1 MSKIKNIFNHKINR
15 KDEELIKFERVIYDD
30 DNEKLRK
37 LFNVKYD
44 KSKGWKN
51 DSYSGFSL
59 YHGSSLG
66 YASSKGP
73 QYQRV
78 VFKVHYGLGEASHNT
93 YLKQY
98 MPQLNKEEVIDKP
111 VLFGTPDAVYD
122 EFKVPGH
129 FSFII
134 SPENQNVN
142 LEILTNDFIRRIENI
157 TGYKLVW
164 KGAVHNDTNHHHAH
178 LCINMKDE
186 NGRKVYFQKKYIS
199 KVFRELLSNSCTQL
213 VGYRSQ
219 EEIQKARANLY
230 LSKSF
235 TELDKTILS
244 FTNNDIVLKKL
255 PQEIQNRIVFLADLE
270 LAEKVQDGV
279 YTMKEGWNDTLMY
292 AGRFNSYLTEYIQ
305 NHNTT
310 FYKGGI
316 ISGVVDKVIT
326 FDKDESWRDAL
337 VIKTQEGQRVY
348 VPVYNLIKEELLGKE
363 VSISGGTKALS
374 LQIKDSD
381 IHIVKTKTSDKHNM
395 NPETSDVHIIKPET
409 NVTDIKTEKK
419 DDIEI

>member
-15 KDEELIKFERVIYDD
+15 KDEELIEFERVIYDD

-51 DSYSGFSL
+51 DSYSGFNS
-59 YHGSSLG
+59 YYGSSFG

-98 MPQLNKEEVIDKP
+98 MPQLNKEEVIEKP
-111 VLFGTPDAVYD
+111 VLFGTPDTVYD
-122 EFKVPGH
+122 EYKVPGH

-142 LEILTNDFIRRIENI
+142 LEILSNDFIRRIENI

-186 NGRKVYFQKKYIS
+186 NGRKVYFQKKNIS

-213 VGYRSQ
+213 VGFRTA
-219 EEIQKARANLY
+219 EEIEKARDNLY
-230 LSKSF
+230 LSKRF
-235 TELDKTILS
+235 TDIDQEILAYNTYDFELKR
-244 FTNNDIVLKKL
+244 L
-255 PQEIQNRIVFLADLE
+255 PQNIQNRILFLADLQ
-270 LAEKVQDGV
+270 LATKKEDGV
-279 YTMKEGWNDTLMY
+279 YSLKDNWDNVLK
-292 AGRFNSYLTEYIQ
+292 ASGRYNTFLTEYIQ
-305 NHNTT
+305 DNGLKLYDGNAIA
-310 FYKGGI
+310 GI
-316 ISGVVDKVIT
+316 VDKVIT
-326 FDKDESWRDAL
+326 FDKDESWKDA
-337 VIKTQEGQRVY
+337 VIVKKEDGSRVY
-348 VPVYNLIKEELLGKE
+348 IPVANLFKEELLGKNI
-363 VSISGGTKALS
+363 SISGGKKEFS
-374 LQIKDSD
+374 LIKDSD
-381 IHIVKTKTSDKHNM
+381 IHVITT
-395 NPETSDVHIIKPET
+395 KPEE
-409 NVTDIKTEKK
+409 NKKNKK
-419 DDIEI
+419 DDIER